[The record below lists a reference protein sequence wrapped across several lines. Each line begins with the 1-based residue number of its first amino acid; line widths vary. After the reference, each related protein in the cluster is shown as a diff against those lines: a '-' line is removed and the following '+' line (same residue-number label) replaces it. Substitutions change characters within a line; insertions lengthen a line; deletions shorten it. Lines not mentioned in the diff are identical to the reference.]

1 MVKIFQGELPK
12 TINVVVNSKVI
23 ATARFID
30 GVYETENKEII
41 AELKRYGYEVENH
54 IEKPIEMVEKPK
66 TVTVPN
72 KKPVKPAK
80 KKVK

>member
-1 MVKIFQGELPK
+1 MVKIYQGELPK
-12 TINVVVNSKVI
+12 TINVVVNSRVVT
-23 ATARFID
+23 TARFID
-30 GVYETENKEII
+30 GVYETENKEVI

-54 IEKPIEMVEKPK
+54 IEQPVLVEKPK
-66 TVTVPN
+66 TVTVPK